1 MAGLIY
7 YIEDDAHIRELVSYS
22 LKQSGFELVCFTE
35 GPELIEACKSA
46 QPDVVMV
53 DIMLP
58 GMDGLEILRNLR
70 SEISTKRT
78 PVIMLSAKGTESD
91 KVEALDAG
99 ADDYLAK
106 PFGLTELNSR
116 VKALLRRAYMPA
128 TGSSERLKNGEI
140 ELDVTDHT
148 VTVGGKQVHLTL
160 KEFDLLYILMA
171 NAGRIM
177 DRVQLFENVWETSF
191 VGNSRTVDV
200 HVRTLRQKLDEAC
213 PGSDGRIQTVRGM
226 GYMMQAAA
234 TK

>member
-1 MAGLIY
+1 
-7 YIEDDAHIRELVSYS
+7 
-22 LKQSGFELVCFTE
+22 
-35 GPELIEACKSA
+35 
-46 QPDVVMV
+46 
-53 DIMLP
+53 
-58 GMDGLEILRNLR
+58 
-70 SEISTKRT
+70 
-78 PVIMLSAKGTESD
+78 
-91 KVEALDAG
+91 
-99 ADDYLAK
+99 
-106 PFGLTELNSR
+106 

-128 TGSSERLKNGEI
+128 TGSSERLINGEI

-148 VTVGGKQVHLTL
+148 VTVGGKLVHLTL

-234 TK
+234 Q

>member
-1 MAGLIY
+1 
-7 YIEDDAHIRELVSYS
+7 
-22 LKQSGFELVCFTE
+22 VCFAE
-35 GPELIEACKSA
+35 GPELIQACKDA

-58 GMDGLEILRNLR
+58 GMDGLEILRVLR
-70 SEISTKRT
+70 SEVATKHV
-78 PVIMLSAKGTESD
+78 PVIMLSAKGTEAD

-128 TGSSERLKNGEI
+128 TGSSERLINGEI

-148 VTVGGKQVHLTL
+148 VTVGGKLVHLTL

-234 TK
+234 Q

>member
-22 LKQSGFELVCFTE
+22 LKQSGYELVCFAE
-35 GPELIEACKSA
+35 GPELIQACKDA

-58 GMDGLEILRNLR
+58 GMDGLEILRVLR
-70 SEISTKRT
+70 SEVATKHV
-78 PVIMLSAKGTESD
+78 PVIMLSAKGTEAD

-128 TGSSERLKNGEI
+128 TGSSERLINGEI

-148 VTVGGKQVHLTL
+148 VTVGGKLVHLTL

-234 TK
+234 Q

>member
-1 MAGLIY
+1 VAGLIY

-22 LKQSGFELVCFTE
+22 LKQSGYELVCFAE
-35 GPELIEACKSA
+35 GPELIQACKDA

-58 GMDGLEILRNLR
+58 GMDGLEILRVLR
-70 SEISTKRT
+70 SEVATKHV
-78 PVIMLSAKGTESD
+78 PVIMLSAKGTEAD

-128 TGSSERLKNGEI
+128 TGSSERLINGEI

-148 VTVGGKQVHLTL
+148 VTVGGKLVHLTL

-234 TK
+234 Q

>member
-1 MAGLIY
+1 VAGLIY

-22 LKQSGFELVCFTE
+22 LKQSGYELVCFAE
-35 GPELIEACKSA
+35 GPELIQACKDA

-58 GMDGLEILRNLR
+58 GMDGLEILRVLR
-70 SEISTKRT
+70 SEVATKHV
-78 PVIMLSAKGTESD
+78 PVIMLSAKGTEAD

-128 TGSSERLKNGEI
+128 TGSSERLINGEI

-148 VTVGGKQVHLTL
+148 VTVGGKLVHLTL

-177 DRVQLFENVWETSF
+177 DRVQLFANVWETSF

-234 TK
+234 Q